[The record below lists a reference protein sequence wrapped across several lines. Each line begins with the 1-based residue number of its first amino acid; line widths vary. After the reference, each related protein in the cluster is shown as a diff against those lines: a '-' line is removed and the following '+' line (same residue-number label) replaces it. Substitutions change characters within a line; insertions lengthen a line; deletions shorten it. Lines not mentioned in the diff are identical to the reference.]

1 MRRPLP
7 APHHPQYKG
16 RPTRG
21 FTLVEL
27 LVVVVLLGMVSGTV
41 VVSWKTLLPNTQFN
55 SAIRSLSEVLHSTRA
70 DAITK
75 NHEFQI
81 HYDLDNDRYWVRTPF
96 NAEGGG
102 FAQADDD
109 PHLIVFDTSLK
120 KEDISIEQVVIDGE
134 PYRAGQIYV
143 RFDPL
148 GASSSHSIHLRQ
160 NIFDREFTIEV
171 LPLTGDI
178 RFHDGPFQ
186 RDPPEDSDFQ

>member
-1 MRRPLP
+1 MIS
-7 APHHPQYKG
+7 
-16 RPTRG
+16 
-21 FTLVEL
+21 
-27 LVVVVLLGMVSGTV
+27 LVVTGPRGSDVGHRFHDEG
-41 VVSWKTLLPNTQFN
+41 
-55 SAIRSLSEVLHSTRA
+55 AGR
-70 DAITK
+70 DAIV
-75 NHEFQI
+75 
-81 HYDLDNDRYWVRTPF
+81 DGPLG
-96 NAEGGG
+96 AAG